1 MECASCGVGVIRVSL
16 FGKARCDNCSAA
28 PTPEQRSELEK
39 SKSTNS
45 TSTSVSTT
53 PSTLGQ
59 LTVEE
64 SSASEVELS
73 AKSSQPSPTT
83 EKKPTDSKTDGTET
97 PVELPWWTSLVS
109 LVSAVGALGW
119 LFFWCALYILN
130 EEKAAHYPTASSST
144 LSKIYFAVAI
154 VGVIPFVAAFLKTT
168 KQLRIASKAEKKAS
182 KTPEVRKVAPRKSI
196 RRVRQESNWVDGV
209 DPRTTWADVKP
220 FLGVIATAGWIC
232 LWGYLFILAEERL
245 PYTARMYSSR
255 DDGPAETFLGLLCI
269 VILFGGCLPI
279 LGYFFGGEPSKSK
292 GMVGDSDEDSDA
304 LRVDS
309 LAGDRLLKNL
319 DVEEDQRFD

>member
-45 TSTSVSTT
+45 VSSSVSTT
-53 PSTLGQ
+53 PGTKGP
-59 LTVEE
+59 LTEAE
-64 SSASEVELS
+64 SSVSEMELS
-73 AKSSQPSPTT
+73 AESSQPSPTSK
-83 EKKPTDSKTDGTET
+83 KKPTDSKTDGTEKA
-97 PVELPWWTSLVS
+97 VELPWWTSLVS
-109 LVSAVGALGW
+109 LVSAVGAFGW
-119 LFFWCALYILN
+119 LFFWCSLYILN

-154 VGVIPFVAAFLKTT
+154 VGVIPFVAVFLKTT
-168 KQLRIASKAEKKAS
+168 KQLRIASKSEKKAS

-209 DPRTTWADVKP
+209 DPRTTGADMKP
-220 FLGVIATAGWIC
+220 FFGVIATAGWIC

-279 LGYFFGGEPSKSK
+279 LGYFFGGEPSNSK
-292 GMVGDSDEDSDA
+292 GKAGGSDEDSDA
-304 LRVDS
+304 LSVDS
-309 LAGDRLLKNL
+309 RAGNQLLKNL
-319 DVEEDQRFD
+319 DVEEDQ

>member
-1 MECASCGVGVIRVSL
+1 MECRSCGVGVIRVSL

-28 PTPEQRSELEK
+28 PTPEQRSDLEK

-45 TSTSVSTT
+45 TSKSVSTT
-53 PSTLGQ
+53 PSTIGQ
-59 LTVEE
+59 LTAEE
-64 SSASEVELS
+64 SSASEVEHS
-73 AKSSQPSPTT
+73 AESNQPSPTT

-97 PVELPWWTSLVS
+97 PIELPWWTSLVS
-109 LVSAVGALGW
+109 LVSAVGAIGW

-130 EEKAAHYPTASSST
+130 EEKAAHYPSTSSST

-168 KQLRIASKAEKKAS
+168 KQLRIASKSAKPAPEA
-182 KTPEVRKVAPRKSI
+182 PEVSKVSPRKSI

-209 DPRTTWADVKP
+209 DPRTTGADMKP
-220 FLGVIATAGWIC
+220 FFGVIATAGWIC
-232 LWGYLFILAEERL
+232 LWGYLFILAEERV
-245 PYTARMYSSR
+245 PYMARRSSSS

-279 LGYFFGGEPSKSK
+279 LLYFFGGESSNSRGKA
-292 GMVGDSDEDSDA
+292 GGFDEDSDA
-304 LRVDS
+304 VRVDS
-309 LAGDRLLKNL
+309 RAGDRLLKNL
-319 DVEEDQRFD
+319 DVEEDQ